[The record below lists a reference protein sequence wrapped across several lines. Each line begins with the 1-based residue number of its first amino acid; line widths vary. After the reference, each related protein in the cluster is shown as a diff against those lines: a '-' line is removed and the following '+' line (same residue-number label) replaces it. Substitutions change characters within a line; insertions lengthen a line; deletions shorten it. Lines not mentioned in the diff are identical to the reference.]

1 MAPLTDIT
9 TTKGPDMEW
18 SDEESIEPPVLMD
31 RPAMVFVLGLI
42 LHAGP
47 AILVLGVLDVP

>member
-1 MAPLTDIT
+1 
-9 TTKGPDMEW
+9 MEW